1 MRLAGKSWLANPALG
16 TDLPCNLMFD
26 FGNLKFFI
34 RFGNQGTLKN
44 IFVIKK
50 LSLNQTL
57 YSRMIE
63 LCVLFNYSVSLADKD
78 LDFESFESLGAFVLV
93 DLSISFELLEIDLA
107 LMIDMTFQLCILSA
121 SLFLI
126 S

>member
-1 MRLAGKSWLANPALG
+1 
-16 TDLPCNLMFD
+16 
-26 FGNLKFFI
+26 
-34 RFGNQGTLKN
+34 
-44 IFVIKK
+44 
-50 LSLNQTL
+50 
-57 YSRMIE
+57 MIE